1 MSTQQADLDKIK
13 GKLEKLVKLQ
23 QGATKIGSLEEAA
36 NAAEKIQTL
45 LFKYNLSMADINTDE
60 QREEDIKNNSLD
72 LSELGRVKTSGRWM
86 ETLVGVIARNNLCQ
100 VVWAQP
106 RCVIFGNKENIEVVT
121 LFSIQLISRI
131 QDMAKQSWKE
141 YNGPE
146 KRNSYIRGYTIGAVA
161 GIAIKLKENKAE
173 LEKQSNMTALVVAN
187 EKLVQEAMKTKFHN
201 LKSGRRSSSSS
212 QDGRRQGVKD
222 GKNMNIHKAIN

>member
-72 LSELGRVKTSGRWM
+72 LSELGRVKTSVFISLLAICIGRY
-86 ETLVGVIARNNLCQ
+86 L
-100 VVWAQP
+100 
-106 RCVIFGNKENIEVVT
+106 
-121 LFSIQLISRI
+121 S
-131 QDMAKQSWKE
+131 
-141 YNGPE
+141 
-146 KRNSYIRGYTIGAVA
+146 
-161 GIAIKLKENKAE
+161 
-173 LEKQSNMTALVVAN
+173 
-187 EKLVQEAMKTKFHN
+187 MK
-201 LKSGRRSSSSS
+201 
-212 QDGRRQGVKD
+212 
-222 GKNMNIHKAIN
+222 